1 MIIDFTCILL
11 IVLGLFKGFRN
22 GFVVAVFS
30 FLAFF
35 IGLAAAV
42 KLSVVV
48 SRWLQS
54 NTHIDLRWL
63 PFLSFVLVMVGVA
76 LLIRWGALLI
86 QGSLDLVM
94 LGWVNKMAGIF
105 LYIAL
110 YLLLL
115 SVLLFYALHLH
126 ILSASTV
133 EGSQLYPFLKPL
145 GPKAINGFGA
155 VVPIFKDLFTQLES
169 FFAGMAQKATPV

>member
-1 MIIDFTCILL
+1 MIIDFSCILL
-11 IVLGLFKGFRN
+11 MVLGLFKGYRN

-48 SRWLQS
+48 SRWLQT
-54 NTHIDLRWL
+54 NTHVDLRWL
-63 PFLSFVLVMVGVA
+63 SFLSFILVIIVVA

-86 QGSLDLVM
+86 QGSLDFMM
-94 LGWVNKMAGIF
+94 LGWLNKLAGVF

-126 ILSASTV
+126 ILSASSA
-133 EGSQLYPFLKPL
+133 EGSIFYPFLKPL

-155 VVPIFKDLFTQLES
+155 VVPIFKDLFTQLET